1 MFILVLID
9 LFSLAVTAE
18 ALRAKTDR
26 KLVISL
32 QCSQFD
38 PKFTGDG
45 KIWLGWGNVQIPM
58 QEYKCLCVAGMICA
72 ILVNTHRYTGFDS
85 SASTVKMY
93 QKQKEFN
100 SIMQLL

>member
-58 QEYKCLCVAGMICA
+58 QEYKCLCVAGIVPSW
-72 ILVNTHRYTGFDS
+72 LTPTDTQV
-85 SASTVKMY
+85 STVQPAQLKCTRNR
-93 QKQKEFN
+93 KN
-100 SIMQLL
+100 SIQ